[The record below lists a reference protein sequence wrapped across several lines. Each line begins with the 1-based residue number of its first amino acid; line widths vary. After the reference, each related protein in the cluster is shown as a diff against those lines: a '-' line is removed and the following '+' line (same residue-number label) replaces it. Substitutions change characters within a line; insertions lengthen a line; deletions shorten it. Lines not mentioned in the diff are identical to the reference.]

1 LKGSVVDVADPRGQ
15 QRLRSS
21 ALFFE
26 AFRQALGRVPVWL
39 VIGSLTSLLAY
50 AAAHP
55 WLGWFAGQTAHR
67 YEPTS
72 LTLELDR
79 TFRQDHAA
87 GLATL
92 NAATASAG
100 AMLALLAMVMGV
112 FFAGGW
118 LQIFLEKTHGHSLR
132 RFFYGGSRY
141 FWRFLRLLILTLC
154 VLACGGWIVYGWP
167 WETLV
172 LDTLLGIPKA
182 DYGSLESLHSE
193 LDVVHLR
200 WVQDGLYAL
209 FFALVSAWGTYGR
222 TRVALHEGRSV
233 VWAGMCS
240 FFTILLHPLRTLRP
254 LAGLFAIDAAVRLW
268 LAPLLL
274 AIAAGNLEQALGYG
288 SIAALA
294 LVNLL
299 ALFVASAIRG
309 AGYFVAVRVSQDVV
323 RPLSRPDPWKG
334 SIGPPGGPQYLPG
347 KGDEYGVSL

>member
-1 LKGSVVDVADPRGQ
+1 MANPLTVKHQ
-15 QRLRSS
+15 RSS
-21 ALFFE
+21 PLFLE
-26 AFRQALGRVPVWL
+26 AFRQAAGRVPIWL
-39 VIGSLTSLLAY
+39 VIGTLTSLLAY

-55 WLGWFAGQTAHR
+55 WLSWFAGETAHN
-67 YEPTS
+67 YEPKS
-72 LTLELDR
+72 LALELDR

-92 NAATASAG
+92 NSATASAG
-100 AMLALLAMVMGV
+100 AMLALLAMAMGV

-141 FWRFLRLLILTLC
+141 FWRFFRLLILTLC
-154 VLACGGWIVYGWP
+154 VLACGGWVIYDWP
-167 WETLV
+167 FETLV
-172 LDTLLGIPKA
+172 LEMLLGIPEA
-182 DYGSLESLHSE
+182 DFGSLETLHSE

-200 WVQDGLYAL
+200 WIQDGLYAL

-233 VWAGMCS
+233 IWAGMCS
-240 FFTILLHPLRTLRP
+240 FFTIVLHPLRTLRP
-254 LAGLFAIDAAVRLW
+254 LAGLFAIDALVRLW
-268 LAPLLL
+268 LAPQLLEKAAGSL
-274 AIAAGNLEQALGYG
+274 EQDPGYGAIA
-288 SIAALA
+288 SLA

-299 ALFVASAIRG
+299 ALFIASALRG
-309 AGYFVAVRVSQDVV
+309 AGYFAAVRVSQDVV